1 MYKNNENKLLSV
13 IKLKRN
19 ENIKENVISLIGT
32 VSYILANE

>member
-19 ENIKENVISLIGT
+19 EYKRKCNILNWNSIVYLS
-32 VSYILANE
+32 